1 MSTNLLLNEFK
12 DSKQPISLSS
22 FTTISVLG
30 KGSYAKV
37 LLVKKKDTE
46 QLYALKIL
54 KKQAV
59 YEKHQERHVIAEKE
73 ILSKMSNCPFLVKM
87 YYSFQNEK
95 KLFFVL
101 EYCPGGE
108 LFNLIQLKGK
118 LGEAQT
124 RFYACQMVLAI
135 EALHKNNIIYR
146 DLKPENVLLD
156 KDGYIKITDFG
167 LSKTNVVQNDAK
179 SICGTPEYLAPE
191 VVSMQKYGKP
201 VDWWT
206 LGCIIFEMITGLP
219 PFYKNNRKELFEGI
233 KFENPK
239 LPYNITN
246 EAKLIISQLLQK
258 DPTKRL
264 GTNGIDEV
272 RSHSWFTGVNW
283 TYVLEKRYEPP
294 FHVKLGKDNGVQN
307 FDKMFT
313 TTDPESLEV
322 SDNHARFTNFSWN
335 YESIAQRG
343 SKPDI
348 PKFDYSHTDQ
358 PTVHENGNTQMNIE

>member
-1 MSTNLLLNEFK
+1 MSTNQLIPNAKE
-12 DSKQPISLSS
+12 SKTPISLDS

-37 LLVKKKDTE
+37 LLVKKKGTD
-46 QLYALKIL
+46 QLFALKIL
-54 KKQAV
+54 KKKAV
-59 YEKHQERHVIAEKE
+59 FEKHQERHVIAEKE
-73 ILSKMSNCPFLVKM
+73 ILSRMNNCPFLVRF

-108 LFNLIQLKGK
+108 LFNLIQMKGK

-124 RFYACQMVLAI
+124 RFYACQIVLAI

-156 KDGYIKITDFG
+156 KEGYAKITDFG

-191 VVSMQKYGKP
+191 VVSLLKYGKP

-206 LGCIIFEMITGLP
+206 VGCIIFEMITGLP

-258 DPTKRL
+258 DPAKRL
-264 GTNGIDEV
+264 GTNGAEEV
-272 RSHSWFTGVNW
+272 KSHPWFTGVNW
-283 TYVLEKRYEPP
+283 TFVAEKRYEPP
-294 FHVKLGKDNGVQN
+294 FHVKLGNNMGVQN

-313 TTDPESLEV
+313 TADPESLEV
-322 SDNHARFTNFSWN
+322 NENQARFTNFSWN
-335 YESIAQRG
+335 HESLHRN
-343 SKPDI
+343 SKPEI
-348 PKFDYSHTDQ
+348 PRLEVELEKKEVANS
-358 PTVHENGNTQMNIE
+358 GMNIE

>member
-1 MSTNLLLNEFK
+1 MN
-12 DSKQPISLSS
+12 
-22 FTTISVLG
+22 
-30 KGSYAKV
+30 
-37 LLVKKKDTE
+37 
-46 QLYALKIL
+46 
-54 KKQAV
+54 
-59 YEKHQERHVIAEKE
+59 
-73 ILSKMSNCPFLVKM
+73 NCPFLVRF

-108 LFNLIQLKGK
+108 LFNLIQSKGK

-124 RFYACQMVLAI
+124 RFYACQIVLAI

-156 KDGYIKITDFG
+156 QDGYIKITDFG
-167 LSKTNVVQNDAK
+167 LSKTNVIQNDAK

-191 VVSMQKYGKP
+191 VVSMLKYGKP

-206 LGCIIFEMITGLP
+206 LGCIIFEMVTGLP

-258 DPTKRL
+258 EPLKRL
-264 GTNGIDEV
+264 GTNGAEEV
-272 RSHSWFTGVNW
+272 RNHPWFAGVNW
-283 TYVLEKRYEPP
+283 DYVADKRYEPP
-294 FHVKLGKDNGVQN
+294 FHVKMGKDNGVHN

-313 TTDPESLEV
+313 TADPESLEV
-322 SDNHARFTNFSWN
+322 NEAQARFTNFSWN
-335 YESIAQRG
+335 YENMVHRN
-343 SKPDI
+343 SKAEI
-348 PKFDYSHTDQ
+348 PKLNLSVDNKTGPNDSPDTK
-358 PTVHENGNTQMNIE
+358 MNIE

>member
-1 MSTNLLLNEFK
+1 MSTNQLPGDYK
-12 DSKQPISLSS
+12 DAKNITLES
-22 FTTISVLG
+22 FTTVSVLG

-37 LLVKKKDTE
+37 LLVKKKDTG

-54 KKQAV
+54 KKKAV
-59 YEKHQERHVIAEKE
+59 LEKNQERHVQAERE
-73 ILSKMSNCPFLVKM
+73 ILSRMNNCPFFVRFF
-87 YYSFQNEK
+87 YSFQNEK

-108 LFNLIQLKGK
+108 LFNLIQTRGK
-118 LGEAQT
+118 IGEAQT

-135 EALHKNNIIYR
+135 EALHLKNIIYR

-156 KDGYIKITDFG
+156 ADGYIKITDFG

-191 VVSMQKYGKP
+191 VVSMMKYGKP

-233 KFENPK
+233 KSENPK
-239 LPYNITN
+239 LPLNITN
-246 EAKLIISQLLQK
+246 ECKSLISQLLHK

-264 GTNGIDEV
+264 GGNGAEEV
-272 RSHSWFTGVNW
+272 TLHPWFTGVNW
-283 TYVLEKRYEPP
+283 TYVEEKRYEAP
-294 FHVKLGKDNGVQN
+294 FKVKVGNSLGIQN
-307 FDKMFT
+307 FDKQFT
-313 TTDPESLEV
+313 TADPESFEP
-322 SDNHARFTNFSWN
+322 NEGTAQGRFTNFTWN
-335 YESIAQRG
+335 YETQAKH
-343 SKPDI
+343 SKPDNKVEHSQD
-348 PKFDYSHTDQ
+348 PRRQ
-358 PTVHENGNTQMNIE
+358 PADTAGRMEVES